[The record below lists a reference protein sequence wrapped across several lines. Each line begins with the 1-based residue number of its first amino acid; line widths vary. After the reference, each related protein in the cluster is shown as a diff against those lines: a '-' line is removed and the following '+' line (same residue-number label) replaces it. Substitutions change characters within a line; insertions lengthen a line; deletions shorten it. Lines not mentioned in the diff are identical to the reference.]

1 MYEHS
6 HDPWTWSIKKP
17 LSDDQLFSNF
27 CAAVIQR
34 LSKDDLNTEKNYKVY
49 PGAKDNF
56 SMMSANNGNREYSKV
71 WQWLKQQVNSGIFN
85 QYMTTKDFLSD
96 DYMEYVEDYIE
107 RYILP
112 YVKKPA
118 LKKYISAVE
127 KVFTE
132 TPVEEKTNLEEA
144 VYEEPVIEKPKSKA
158 GRPKG
163 SKNKKETKE
172 VYFPI
177 HKVGTIDGN
186 VDIDSLVKAI
196 ADLVWRKEGQ
206 IDSFY
211 IHNLILSDSHKKYV
225 NYLFMK
231 NQHLLVNKYWKIE
244 KKGKANIIVPKM
256 RRFGYYGRAKGSY
269 DLFSLVYIS
278 EQSNISKDTLFYR
291 LKHMSIKEATKNP
304 GE

>member
-6 HDPWTWSIKKP
+6 HDPWTWSSKKQ

-56 SMMSANNGNREYSKV
+56 SMMSANNGNREYSKA
-71 WQWLKQQVNSGIFN
+71 WQFVKGRVEDGTFN
-85 QYMTTKDFLSD
+85 QSMTTKDFLSD
-96 DYMEYVEDYIE
+96 EYMEYIEDYIE

-127 KVFTE
+127 KVFIE
-132 TPVEEKTNLEEA
+132 TPVEEKTNLEVA
-144 VYEEPVIEKPKSKA
+144 VYEEPVIEKTKSNA

-163 SKNKKETKE
+163 SKNKKQTKE
-172 VYFPI
+172 IYFPI
-177 HKVGTIDGN
+177 HKVAVSDGN
-186 VDIDSLVKAI
+186 INIDSLVKAI

-211 IHNLILSDSHKKYV
+211 IHNLILSDSHKNYV

-231 NQHLLVNKYWKIE
+231 SKSSLENKYWKIE
-244 KKGKANIIVPKM
+244 KKGKANILVPKIK
-256 RRFGYYGRAKGSY
+256 RSGYYGFAKGSY
-269 DLFSLVYIS
+269 DLFSLTYIA
-278 EQSNISKDTLFYR
+278 EQKNIPKNTLLYR
-291 LKHMSIKEATKNP
+291 LKHMSIKEATKND
-304 GE
+304 